1 MIVFASA
8 VASSNVAYGGVFLF
22 EVCGVRLFW
31 TTRAVAVLWTL
42 EIGEPFAVVNGVVV
56 VVTELAVVE
65 VSSSIVMVVLAIGE
79 TVMVLAIVAFI
90 WLVKE

>member
-1 MIVFASA
+1 MLVDICSRR
-8 VASSNVAYGGVFLF
+8 L
-22 EVCGVRLFW
+22 CG
-31 TTRAVAVLWTL
+31 TTRVVALWTFG
-42 EIGEPFAVVNGVVV
+42 IGELVAMVNGVVV

-65 VSSSIVMVVLAIGE
+65 ESSLIVMVVLAIGE

>member
-1 MIVFASA
+1 M
-8 VASSNVAYGGVFLF
+8 
-22 EVCGVRLFW
+22 RLFW

-65 VSSSIVMVVLAIGE
+65 VSSPIVMMVVLAIGE